1 MLNDVSIKAQSVP
14 ELQEHHPQMVVD
26 NADGV
31 ILDHSVEVGNPAD
44 APQLAPAIARIPGR
58 TDRAPTTV
66 AADRGHGYASLEAD
80 LHAPW
85 PRETAP
91 TAATGP
97 HRQPHRKVPHAINS
111 FSGRSS

>member
-1 MLNDVSIKAQSVP
+1 MTASGDRPNRSAPGSSDGIWDPRRPGPASLVLNDVSIKAQSVP

-31 ILDHSVEVGNPAD
+31 ILDHSVEVGTPAD

-66 AADRGHGYASLEAD
+66 AR
-80 LHAPW
+80 
-85 PRETAP
+85 
-91 TAATGP
+91 
-97 HRQPHRKVPHAINS
+97 
-111 FSGRSS
+111 